1 MLVLSRKKNESI
13 IVSHDIEIKVISIE
27 GETVRLGIEAP
38 RDVEIY
44 RKELY
49 MTIQEENRLASE
61 SAITWASMKAILMNQ
76 QSNRDELQSKKED
89 DEK

>member
-61 SAITWASMKAILMNQ
+61 SAITWASMKAILMDQ
-76 QSNRDELQSKKED
+76 QSKRDELQSKKED